1 MMRLPNHVS
10 SSPVSF
16 NMTPMIDVVF
26 LLIIFFL
33 LSSHL
38 ARRESQVE
46 LSLPAAASGED
57 AWDENTPRCTLN
69 VLADGT
75 ILLGGRVTQPEE
87 LDRRLR
93 NVQAELGPRAEMRI
107 RADRRV
113 AYRHVNPI
121 LSAAARVGIGS
132 VTFSVIRPEDAR

>member
-1 MMRLPNHVS
+1 MMRLPNHANS
-10 SSPVSF
+10 SAVSF

-38 ARRESQVE
+38 ARRENLVE
-46 LSLPAAASGED
+46 LSLPTASSGED
-57 AWDENTPRCTLN
+57 VWDEETPRFTLN

-75 ILLGGRVTQPEE
+75 ILLTGRDVEHE
-87 LDRRLR
+87 DLDRRLR
-93 NVQAELGPRAEMRI
+93 IVQNELGPRAELRI

-113 AYRHVNPI
+113 AYRYISPI
-121 LSAAARVGIGS
+121 LSAAARLGIWN